1 VVAVLSRAAV
11 TFAVALLACVGAAVP
26 AGAGDVEATPIPAPG
41 RTEVA
46 GAHWGEFGL
55 AAVSGGFVPGAG
67 TDATADLLFFDLA
80 TGEWRAGP
88 ALPGPRDHAAMVV
101 LDDSLYLVGGYTGG
115 LTDPT
120 DGVFRLDAPDGEW
133 QEVGSMSTPRGA
145 LAATAIQGRLVAL
158 GGVDDTGEVLAS
170 VEVYDPD
177 ADRWTEAPAMS
188 VPREH
193 FGAAALD
200 GRVWAIAG
208 RNPGNLTSV
217 ESIRFRRGRP
227 GGSFRDEAPLGF
239 ARGGSGA
246 AAAGRVVCTAGGEEQ
261 AGTIAPVECLADG
274 EWRHVADLD
283 VPRHGLAVVG
293 VGRDL
298 RVISGGPE
306 PGLAFGRE
314 HEVFDVRALLR
325 MTDAP

>member
-1 VVAVLSRAAV
+1 
-11 TFAVALLACVGAAVP
+11 
-26 AGAGDVEATPIPAPG
+26 
-41 RTEVA
+41 
-46 GAHWGEFGL
+46 
-55 AAVSGGFVPGAG
+55 VSGGFVPGAG
-67 TDATADLLFFDLA
+67 TSASTDLLFFDLA
-80 TGEWRAGP
+80 KGEWRAGP

-101 LDDSLYLVGGYTGG
+101 VDDSLYLVGGYTGG

-120 DGVFRLDAPDGEW
+120 DGVFRLDEPDGEW
-133 QEVGSMSTPRGA
+133 QEVRPMSTPRGA
-145 LAATAIQGRLVAL
+145 LAATAIHGRLVAL

-177 ADRWTEAPAMS
+177 ADRWSEGPAMS

-193 FGAAALD
+193 FGAASLD
-200 GRVWAIAG
+200 GRVWAVAG

-217 ESIRFRRGRP
+217 ESLRFRRGRP
-227 GGSFRDEAPLGF
+227 AGSFRDEAPLGF

-246 AAAGRVVCTAGGEEQ
+246 ATAGRVVCTAGGEEP

-274 EWRHVADLD
+274 EWRHVSDLA
-283 VPRHGLAVVG
+283 VPRHGLAVIG

-306 PGLAFGRE
+306 PGLAFGRD

-325 MTDAP
+325 ETDGQ